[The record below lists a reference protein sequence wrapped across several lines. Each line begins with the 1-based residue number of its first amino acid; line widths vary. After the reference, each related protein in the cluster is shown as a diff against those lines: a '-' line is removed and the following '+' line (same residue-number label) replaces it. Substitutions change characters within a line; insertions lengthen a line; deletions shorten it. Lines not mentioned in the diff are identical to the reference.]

1 MIIISLTIKDT
12 CYDLI
17 INDFLS
23 TKRVQ
28 FEKFPLECYGC
39 NGEDCPI
46 GTIEDEDKCE
56 GYGTP
61 LLKVNIN
68 IQRHPLI

>member
-39 NGEDCPI
+39 NGENCPLEL
-46 GTIEDEDKCE
+46 EDDDEKCE

-61 LLKVNIN
+61 LIKVNIN

>member
-23 TKRVQ
+23 SKPLQ
-28 FEKFPLECYGC
+28 FKKIPLECYGC
-39 NGEDCPI
+39 NGENCPLELL
-46 GTIEDEDKCE
+46 EDEDKCE

-61 LLKVNIN
+61 LIRLD
-68 IQRHPLI
+68 IQRHSQI